1 MRVSTYEE
9 TPETRFTALQV
20 ISGMQLVVAQLE
32 IFMLFVVLAD
42 SNNIIY
48 IVVPLFSFVPYLV
61 PFI

>member
-1 MRVSTYEE
+1 
-9 TPETRFTALQV
+9 
-20 ISGMQLVVAQLE
+20 
-32 IFMLFVVLAD
+32 MLFVVLAD